1 MHAFQAKHLAAA
13 GAFEVR
19 MLMQRIFLR
28 VLEAASPVMPHNSVR
43 QTMLQQPVQN
53 AVERDTIKGLFTS
66 QRLQDFRMGERM
78 LRARQHIEYCNT

>member
-1 MHAFQAKHLAAA
+1 MHAFQTKHLAAR
-13 GAFEVR
+13 GAFEVS

-53 AVERDTIKGLFTS
+53 AVKSDPVKGCFAA
-66 QRLQDFRMGERM
+66 QGLQDFRMGEGV
-78 LRARQHIEYCNT
+78 LSARQYIEYGNT